1 MKEPMVPRV
10 PDNLLEFQ
18 EMFATEEACRKYLLS
33 LRWPEGFVC
42 PRCGGREAYDLP
54 KRRLYQCKSCAYQVS
69 PTAGTVM
76 HRTRLPLLKWFW
88 AIYLVGRSKRGIS
101 ALELSR
107 QIHVRYKAAWL
118 MLHKLRSTLTDEG
131 GPPLSGRIEVDE
143 AYAGNKR
150 RTLKRG
156 RMQSVVA
163 VAVESRGDWAGRGLL
178 LCVPDRSRESL
189 EGFIGKNAATG
200 SHMITDGLPSYWD
213 LPALG
218 YTHEAISWDEA
229 EDPSSFLSWAHVLIT
244 NLKTWILGTHHGV
257 STKHLPRY
265 LQEFTYRLNRRR
277 DEPSI
282 FARILRRAMFNGPIT
297 YRLLVSESQ
306 G

>member
-42 PRCGGREAYDLP
+42 PRCGGREAYDP
-54 KRRLYQCKSCAYQVS
+54 PTRRLYQCKSCAYQVS

-118 MLHKLRSTLTDEG
+118 MLHKLRSALTDEG
-131 GPPLSGRIEVDE
+131 GPPLSGRIEV
-143 AYAGNKR
+143 
-150 RTLKRG
+150 
-156 RMQSVVA
+156 
-163 VAVESRGDWAGRGLL
+163 
-178 LCVPDRSRESL
+178 
-189 EGFIGKNAATG
+189 
-200 SHMITDGLPSYWD
+200 
-213 LPALG
+213 
-218 YTHEAISWDEA
+218 
-229 EDPSSFLSWAHVLIT
+229 
-244 NLKTWILGTHHGV
+244 
-257 STKHLPRY
+257 
-265 LQEFTYRLNRRR
+265 
-277 DEPSI
+277 
-282 FARILRRAMFNGPIT
+282 
-297 YRLLVSESQ
+297 
-306 G
+306 